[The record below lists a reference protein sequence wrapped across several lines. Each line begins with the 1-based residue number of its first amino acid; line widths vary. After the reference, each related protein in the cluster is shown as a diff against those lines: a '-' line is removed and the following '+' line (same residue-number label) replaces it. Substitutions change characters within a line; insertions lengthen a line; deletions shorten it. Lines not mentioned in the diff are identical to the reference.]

1 MISIQYLL
9 IFYMMQL
16 TVFSF
21 LNFEKKRET
30 KKPNIVIF
38 TGFLIL
44 DLFRYLQ
51 AGQHNVYIYDSGI
64 VLTVAVVVLVYSLQ
78 GFKRL
83 SMWLVAV
90 SSLLISSFIS
100 TVASGFLLTA
110 IGIDLTHLNENPI
123 ISIIGMVSG
132 LLLFQIF
139 IIISKK
145 LKLQINVYGLSK
157 KEIFIII
164 LFVGMFGFY
173 INNMYN
179 MIDAN
184 AGSFR
189 LLINIFS
196 LLIGIVPLFGVMYI
210 IMQKDYIKYVESR
223 EQQQE
228 SFFKQERTHYQQMNE
243 RNKEIRL
250 FKHDIDEELDYIH
263 QLASIG
269 NLDEIAKH
277 IEKMKDVTAKIVRPI
292 SQNTGSDIIDAIW
305 YRLTTDERYSNI
317 NYEWL
322 GKVPDNIVMDNRH
335 VMKLFANLLKNA
347 FEATHQSQDKYV
359 KVKIIVEANR
369 LAIVIKN
376 SHANKIKENADGTFV
391 TTKLEKENHG
401 IGIRIIKDVIATY
414 NGAIQYIYDENE
426 FTVKIAFGLGIYV
439 K

>member
-1 MISIQYLL
+1 MISIQYVL

-30 KKPNIVIF
+30 KKLNVVIF
-38 TGFLIL
+38 TSFLIL

-64 VLTVAVVVLVYSLQ
+64 VLTVAVIMLVYSLQ

-100 TVASGFLLTA
+100 TVASGFFLTA
-110 IGIDLTHLNENPI
+110 IGINLINLNENPI

-173 INNMYN
+173 INNIYM
-179 MIDAN
+179 MIDEDI
-184 AGSFR
+184 GR
-189 LLINIFS
+189 LQLLINSFS
-196 LLIGIVPLFGVMYI
+196 LLVGVLPVYGVMYI
-210 IMQKDYIKYVESR
+210 ITQKDYVKYVESR

-228 SFFKQERTHYQQMNE
+228 SLFEKERVHYQQMNK
-243 RNKEIRL
+243 RNEEIRL

-263 QLASIG
+263 QLASTG

-277 IEKMKDVTAKIVRPI
+277 IEKMKGVTTKIVRPI

-305 YRLTTDERYSNI
+305 YHLTTDDRYSDI
-317 NYEWL
+317 SYEWL
-322 GKVPDNIVMDNRH
+322 GKVPDNIVMDNRDI
-335 VMKLFANLLKNA
+335 MKLFANLLKNA

-426 FTVKIAFGLGIYV
+426 FTVKIAFGIGIYI